1 VLSGPAGAGK
11 SHLAR
16 VWSARVGAALVD
28 SRSLTV
34 AGVPALVADSRAVA
48 VDGADAVA
56 GIATAERAL
65 LHLFNVVAE
74 AGGRL
79 LLVATAPAAGWGV
92 VLPDLGSRLRAAPT
106 VALGPP
112 GDDLLAAL
120 LVKLLADRQLRPPAE
135 VVAYLVPRMERSCD
149 AARRLATEL
158 DRAALAAHR
167 PITLPL
173 ARSVLAGLAA
183 AGR

>member
-1 VLSGPAGAGK
+1 
-11 SHLAR
+11 
-16 VWSARVGAALVD
+16 VGATLIPA
-28 SRSLTV
+28 SALTV
-34 AGVPALVADSRAVA
+34 AGVPALVPGSGAVA
-48 VDGADAVA
+48 VDDAHAVA
-56 GIATAERAL
+56 GSAVRERAL
-65 LHLFNVVAE
+65 FHLFNMVAE

-79 LLVATAPAAGWGV
+79 LLIATVPAAGWGV

-106 VALGPP
+106 VGLGPP

-135 VVAYLVPRMERSCD
+135 VVAYLVPRMERSCA
-149 AARRLATEL
+149 AARRLAAEL

-173 ARSVLAGLAA
+173 ARAVLADLTVESSPGP
-183 AGR
+183 